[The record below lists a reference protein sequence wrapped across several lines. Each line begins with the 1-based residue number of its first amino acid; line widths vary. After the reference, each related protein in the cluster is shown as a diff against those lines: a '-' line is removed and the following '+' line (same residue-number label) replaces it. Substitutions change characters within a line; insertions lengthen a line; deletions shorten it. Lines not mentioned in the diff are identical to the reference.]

1 MEQSDPPL
9 STDDLRRSKSELE
22 PAKGSDFSKSEKIPP
37 ASLPMNS
44 IVRLFVTSAKR
55 SYTQPWVVNKEQQST
70 GSGFIVD
77 GRLILTNAHV
87 IEDATMVEVKKQ
99 QQAQKYQAKVVCIGH
114 DVDLALVM
122 VEDESFWHHPEP
134 LRPISWGSGEA
145 YPDLYSEVR
154 VVGFPS
160 GGSTICVTKGVI
172 SRVDAQLYVHP
183 KLKGIFQHTHG
194 CHGNLPIIQIDAAIN
209 PGNSGGPAFDEFCN
223 VVGIASSGMPGAQN
237 VGYIIPNQ
245 IAFLLIDEYAKSN
258 AWSGVS
264 EFGVMPK
271 VLESS
276 AMRRY
281 LKMGDKTGVLIESV
295 APLGALAGTIFAKDI
310 LTAIDGS
317 QLTHEGKVS
326 CRISGQDVE
335 MFADV
340 LISRKPK
347 GSITTLTLLR
357 DGEESNIEVM
367 FTPIPPLSPRYD
379 RYDSSPTYVIL
390 GGLVF
395 TKHSHAL
402 MKEYLKADP
411 KERTIIIS
419 GEIMN
424 AGLDQWKEDENHEVV
439 LLLRTLRHPVNAGYG
454 GRSVKML
461 KRFNG
466 NPVET
471 LAGLA
476 NAAAAAL
483 DGPDGPACEF
493 LRFGFQDDQ
502 PEDFDSVV
510 LVASEVRAADAEICK
525 THRIPR
531 SALLEDDGPVFK

>member
-1 MEQSDPPL
+1 
-9 STDDLRRSKSELE
+9 
-22 PAKGSDFSKSEKIPP
+22 
-37 ASLPMNS
+37 
-44 IVRLFVTSAKR
+44 
-55 SYTQPWVVNKEQQST
+55 VVNKEKQST
-70 GSGFIVD
+70 GTGFVVD
-77 GRLILTNAHV
+77 GRLLLTNAHV

-122 VEDESFWHHPEP
+122 VEDESFWQDPEP
-134 LRPISWGSGEA
+134 LHPVTWGSKET

-183 KLKGIFQHTHG
+183 KLKGIWPHTHG
-194 CHGNLPIIQIDAAIN
+194 CHGFLPIIQIDAAIN
-209 PGNSGGPAFDEFCN
+209 PGNSGGPAFDASCN

-245 IAFLLIDEYAKSN
+245 IAFLFLDEYAKSK
-258 AWSGVS
+258 AWTGVS
-264 EFGVMPK
+264 ETGVMPK
-271 VLESS
+271 VLESK
-276 AMRRY
+276 AMRKY

-295 APLGALAGTIFAKDI
+295 APLGAAAGTVLAKDI
-310 LTAIDGS
+310 LLAIDGV

-335 MFADV
+335 MSADV

-347 GSITTLTLLR
+347 NSKTLLTLLR
-357 DGEESNIEVM
+357 NGVEYNKEVV

-402 MKEYLKADP
+402 IKEYLNIDQ
-411 KERTIIIS
+411 KERTILIT
-419 GEIMN
+419 GEVLN
-424 AGLDQWKEDENHEVV
+424 QGTDQWKERENHEVV
-439 LLLRTLRHPVNAGYG
+439 LLLRTLRHPINVGYG
-454 GRSVKML
+454 GKSVKIL

-466 NPVET
+466 DPVET

-483 DGPDGPACEF
+483 DGPNGPACDF
-493 LRFGFQDDQ
+493 LRFGFHGDQ
-502 PEDFDSVV
+502 PDDFDSVV
-510 LVASEVRAADAEICK
+510 LVASEVRAADAAICK

-531 SALLEDDGPVFK
+531 SAILEDECP